1 MVTHWG
7 MGSLGLQ
14 AFEVDEQ
21 QPFLG
26 YRLTQGRDYSEQ
38 TVAQIDRDI
47 QTILN
52 QGHEEVKA
60 MLEHERAKLD
70 ELVDTILKDETLE
83 HDRLEHMLGV
93 CVGEQK
99 PEQ

>member
-14 AFEVDEQ
+14 VFKVDEQ
-21 QPFLG
+21 KPFLG
-26 YRLTQGRDYSEQ
+26 YELTQGRDYSEQ

-52 QGHEEVKA
+52 
-60 MLEHERAKLD
+60 
-70 ELVDTILKDETLE
+70 
-83 HDRLEHMLGV
+83 
-93 CVGEQK
+93 
-99 PEQ
+99 

>member
-1 MVTHWG
+1 
-7 MGSLGLQ
+7 
-14 AFEVDEQ
+14 
-21 QPFLG
+21 
-26 YRLTQGRDYSEQ
+26 
-38 TVAQIDRDI
+38 
-47 QTILN
+47 
-52 QGHEEVKA
+52 

-70 ELVDTILKDETLE
+70 ELVDTMLKDETLE

>member
-14 AFEVDEQ
+14 VFKVDEQ
-21 QPFLG
+21 EPFLG
-26 YRLTQGRDYSEQ
+26 YELTQGRDYFEQ

-52 QGHEEVKA
+52 QSHEEVKA
-60 MLEHERAKLD
+60 MLEHEQAKLD
-70 ELVDTILKDETLE
+70 ELVDTTLKDETLE
-83 HDRLEHMLGV
+83 HDGLEHMLGV